1 MSYETVRVERDG
13 PVARVT
19 LNRPE
24 IRNAFNEVMIAELT
38 EIFAD
43 LEKDDDLR
51 CIVFTGEGKA
61 FCAGADLH
69 WMGRVVNYTAEENYA
84 DSLALAELM
93 RAMYDCRRPLI
104 GRVNGAAIG
113 GGTGLVAVCDIA
125 IAAESAVL
133 SFSEVKIGLVPAC
146 ISPFVLKRVGER
158 YGREYFIT
166 GKRLSAKEAEAC
178 GLVNRAVPDDQLDT
192 VVDEYVKALATSG
205 PEAIATAKRMVRDV
219 ADMSLD
225 DAGPYT
231 AKMITEL
238 RGTDEG
244 QEGMKAF
251 LERRAPA
258 WKPEA

>member
-1 MSYETVRVERDG
+1 MSYQTVRVEREG

-19 LNRPE
+19 LTRPE

-38 EIFAD
+38 EVFAG

-51 CIVFTGEGKA
+51 CVVFTGEGKA

-69 WMGRVVNYTAEENYA
+69 WMGRVINYTAEENYA

-93 RAMYDCRRPLI
+93 RAIYDFRRPLI
-104 GRVNGAAIG
+104 GRINGAAIG

-125 IAAESAVL
+125 VAAESAVF

-158 YGREYFIT
+158 FGREYFIT
-166 GKRLSAKEAEAC
+166 GKRLTAREAEAC
-178 GLVNRAVPDDQLDT
+178 GLINRAVPDGQLDET
-192 VVDEYVKALATSG
+192 VEEYVRALSTSG

-231 AKMITEL
+231 AQMITDI
-238 RGTDEG
+238 RGSDEG

-251 LERRAPA
+251 LERRTPS
-258 WKPEA
+258 WKPE